1 MHRVFAAAMG
11 CALALA
17 AYAQDYRGSLLG
29 RVTDPTD
36 AVIPGAEVVAQH
48 EGSQVQTRAVT
59 NAEGNFLI
67 PHLEPG
73 AYTVSFEATG
83 FKRLVR
89 AGITVRTGEKLELN
103 VRLDVG
109 TPTESIT
116 VTAELPLLQ
125 TASADLAQVVDRRF
139 IDSLYVPNRN
149 PLSLIALTPGVRSES
164 EWFGGRFADSQQ
176 HFFSV
181 HGGGATMGR
190 NEIVVDGASVVMPRQ
205 GGSIGTSPSGD
216 TVEELRVQTTMFDAA
231 YGHTNGGV
239 ISYATRSGTNELH
252 GSFEGFIRN
261 EIFNANS
268 WTNNKRG
275 VPRPDD
281 NRQFYSGTLGGP
293 VVLPRLYNGRNRTFF
308 FTSVQWEGSKGGNT
322 YSARVPTEAERR
334 GDFSRTLNAQGTALT
349 IYNPYSSVVTG
360 TTVTRQPFPGNVIPA
375 SLHNETGQAIL
386 SVYPAPNLNVPAQIG
401 LYNWVAQSSHSVP
414 SKQISQRFDHVLSPR
429 QRLFGRFAFMDFAVN
444 FREIPQGLRS
454 APIGGTP
461 NADFRH
467 FYNASLNDDFAFS
480 PTAFGSLRIAFSR
493 YWSDTVF
500 SGNNLDPKVLKLHP
514 DILSNQIRP
523 AWPGIDMGE
532 GFYMIGH
539 RFKIRANDSYVVT
552 PSLTKLSGAHN
563 LRVGADVRLVNWNE
577 ISPDS
582 QAAGYF
588 TFRPTF
594 TVSDPFV
601 AATSRVS
608 GTAMA
613 SLLMG
618 IPDSGAISGPAPYAL
633 RSYYTAVYIQDD
645 WKITRKLTLNLGL
658 RWEVE
663 TPYTERFNQLS
674 WGFDYDAPSPVK
686 VPGMDLRGGL
696 VFAGV
701 DNVSRRQG
709 KTDWNNFGPRF
720 GFAYQVLPST
730 VVRGGY
736 GIFYSSAVINLDTT
750 VAIPPTFSTSIPYV
764 GTVDRGVTPFTT
776 LAAPFPQGV
785 PRPRGNQDR
794 LAARVGDSITFLAQ
808 DRVLPYS
815 QQWQFSVQQALP
827 AQTKVE
833 VAFVRMLSLKGLQGF
848 NLNEKPDRYL
858 ELGAAE
864 NTRVPNP
871 FYGILP
877 ANVPLGS
884 SATIAQRQFWL
895 AYPQFTSVSQQG
907 TNAATTVYHSVF
919 VNVEKRLTHGLT
931 VLFNHTISKMIENNL
946 TSLVNKRYYRCISDM
961 DRPHVTNLAFVYD
974 LPFGQGQPWL
984 SGRGLWSRLLGGWSL
999 SGRFYYSSGTP
1010 LSISDANGRPYR
1022 LRNAALSGPIRDRIG
1037 DRIDPVTREVLNPYF
1052 DTKAFASLPTQ
1063 HMVPPEPP
1071 HFAELRAPHR
1081 KTLDASVI
1089 KRIRVYERLNLDVR
1103 ADATNV
1109 TNSPQWDAPG
1119 TNMASKATFGVIQ
1132 TAGGNRIIQLSI
1144 RGVF

>member
-1 MHRVFAAAMG
+1 MRRL
-11 CALALA
+11 LALTLVTGVGLL
-17 AYAQDYRGSLLG
+17 AQDYRGSLLG
-29 RVTDPTD
+29 RVTDPTG
-36 AVIPGAEVVAQH
+36 AVIPGAGVVAER
-48 EGSQVQTRAVT
+48 EGTSVRLSTAT
-59 NAEGNFLI
+59 NAEGNYLL
-67 PHLEPG
+67 PNLEPG
-73 AYTVSFEATG
+73 NYTLTFESSG
-83 FKRLVR
+83 FKKLVR
-89 AGITVRTGEKLELN
+89 PGITIRTGDKLEVN
-103 VRLDVG
+103 VQLEVG

-116 VTAELPLLQ
+116 ITAELPLLQ
-125 TASADLAQVVDRRF
+125 TASADIAQVVERRF
-139 IDSLYVPNRN
+139 VDMLYVPNRN

-231 YGHTNGGV
+231 YGHSNGGV
-239 ISYATRSGTNELH
+239 ISYATRSGTNDLH

-293 VVLPRLYNGRNRTFF
+293 LYLPKLYDGRNRTFF
-308 FTSVQWEGSKGGNT
+308 FTSVQWEGSKGGTT
-322 YSARVPTEAERR
+322 YSARVPTEAERK
-334 GDFSRTLNAQGTALT
+334 GDFSQTLNAQGTPLT
-349 IYNPYSSVVTG
+349 IYNPYSSVVSG
-360 TTVTRQPFPGNVIPA
+360 TKVTREPFPGNVIPG
-375 SLHNETGQAIL
+375 SLHNETGRAVM

-401 LYNWVAQSSHSVP
+401 LYNWVAQSSTSVP
-414 SKQISQRFDHVLSPR
+414 SKQISQRIDHVISPR
-429 QRLFGRFAFMDFAVN
+429 QRLFGRFAFMDYGVHFSA
-444 FREIPQGLRS
+444 IPQGLRS

-467 FYNASLNDDFAFS
+467 FYNASLNDDFTFS

-500 SGNNLDPKVLKLHP
+500 SGNSLDPKVLKLHP
-514 DILSNQIRP
+514 DILANQMRP
-523 AWPGIDMGE
+523 AWPGIDMSE

-539 RFKIRANDSYVVT
+539 RFKIRANDSYVIT
-552 PSLTKLSGAHN
+552 PALTQLSGAHN
-563 LRVGADVRLVNWNE
+563 LRFGGDFRIVNWNE

-601 AATSRVS
+601 AASSRVS

-633 RSYYTAVYIQDD
+633 RSYYSAVYVQDD
-645 WKITRKLTLNLGL
+645 WKITRKLTLNIGL

-674 WGFDYDAPSPVK
+674 WGFDYYAANPVK
-686 VPGMDLRGGL
+686 VPGLDLRGGL
-696 VFAGV
+696 IFAGV

-709 KTDWNNFGPRF
+709 KTDWNNLGPRF
-720 GFAYQVLPST
+720 GFAYQLLPST
-730 VVRGGY
+730 VIRGGY
-736 GIFYSSAVINLDTT
+736 GLFYSSGVINQDITL
-750 VAIPPTFSTSIPYV
+750 AIPPTFSTSIPYV
-764 GTVDRGVTPFTT
+764 GTVDRGVTPYTT

-785 PRPRGNQDR
+785 PRPSGASER
-794 LAARVGDSITFLAQ
+794 LAARVGDSISFLAQ
-808 DRVLPYS
+808 DRVLPYA
-815 QQWQFSVQQALP
+815 QQWQFGIQQALP
-827 AQTKVE
+827 AQTRIE
-833 VAFVRMLSLKGLQGF
+833 AAFVRMLSVKGFQGF

-871 FYGILP
+871 FYGVLP
-877 ANVPLGS
+877 ANRPLGS
-884 SATIAQRQFWL
+884 SSTIAQRQFWL

-907 TNAATTVYHSVF
+907 TNAATTVYHAVF
-919 VNVEKRLTHGLT
+919 LNVEKRLTHGLT

-946 TSLVNKRYYRCISDM
+946 SSLVNKRYWRAISDM

-974 LPFGQGQPWL
+974 LPFGKGRPWL
-984 SGRGLWSRLLGGWSL
+984 HNGGVFGALFGGWSL

-1010 LSISDANGRPYR
+1010 LSISDSNGRPYR

-1063 HMVPPEPP
+1063 YMVSPEPP

-1081 KTLDASVI
+1081 KTMDASLI
-1089 KRIRVYERLNLDVR
+1089 KRIRVYERLNLDFR
-1103 ADATNV
+1103 ADAANI
-1109 TNSPQWDAPG
+1109 TNSPQWDGPG
-1119 TNMASKATFGVIQ
+1119 TNMANKATFGVIQ
-1132 TAGGNRIIQLSI
+1132 TAGGNRVIQLSI